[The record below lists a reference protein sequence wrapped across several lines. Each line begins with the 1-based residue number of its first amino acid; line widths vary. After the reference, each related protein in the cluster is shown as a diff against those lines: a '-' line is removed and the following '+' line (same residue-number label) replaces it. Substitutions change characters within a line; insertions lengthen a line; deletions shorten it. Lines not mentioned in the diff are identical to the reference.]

1 MHSNLPKNH
10 QFKEIL
16 EKSPQKP
23 MPASLFENVVD
34 GMKVT
39 FLGTGTSMGVPV
51 AGGFGREV
59 PTGDYRDDRMRSS
72 IWVQT
77 KETSIL
83 VDVGPEFR
91 LQSIRAGLRR
101 IDLLLITHEHF
112 DHIGGLDDLRPFNY
126 MQKASIPVVT
136 TTSCKESIE
145 RRYDYLFEPDKTPG
159 SVDIDISTDSTPFTF
174 RDCKITP
181 LPVMHGDL
189 LVYGFRIND
198 LAYINDTNFI
208 PDSTMDLIKGC
219 KVLILDALR
228 WEPKHPTH
236 YTVSE
241 SVEIAEKTGIPEVY
255 FIHMSSYVHH
265 AETNRRLP
273 KGMKLAYDQQVVYL

>member
-1 MHSNLPKNH
+1 
-10 QFKEIL
+10 
-16 EKSPQKP
+16 
-23 MPASLFENVVD
+23 
-34 GMKVT
+34 MKVT

-59 PTGDYRDDRMRSS
+59 PTGDFRDDRMRSS

-77 KETSIL
+77 RQSSIL

-136 TTSCKESIE
+136 TPSCKESIE
-145 RRYDYLFEPDKTPG
+145 RRYDYIFEPGKTPG
-159 SVDIDISTDSTPFTF
+159 SVDIDINTESTPFNF
-174 RDCKITP
+174 RDCRITP

-189 LVYGFRIND
+189 MVYGFRIND

-208 PDSTMDLIKGC
+208 PESTLELIKGC

-228 WEPKHPTH
+228 WEPTHPTH
-236 YTVSE
+236 FTVSE
-241 SVEIAEKTGIPEVY
+241 SVEIARKTGIPEVY

-265 AETNRRLP
+265 AETNKRLP
-273 KGMKLAYDQQVVYL
+273 DGMKLAFDQQVIYL